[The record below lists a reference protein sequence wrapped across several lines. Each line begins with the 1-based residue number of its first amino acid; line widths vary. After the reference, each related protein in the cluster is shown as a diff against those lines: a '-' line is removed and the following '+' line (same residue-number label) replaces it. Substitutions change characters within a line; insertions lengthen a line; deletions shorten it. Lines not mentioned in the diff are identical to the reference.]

1 MPVFSLNLTWMIG
14 DESKTDKVPKIE
26 IKQDIYI
33 KELIQK
39 HQAIWRPHF
48 DI

>member
-1 MPVFSLNLTWMIG
+1 MLMYSLNLTWMIG
-14 DESKTDKVPKIE
+14 DESKTYKVPRIE

-39 HQAIWRPHF
+39 HLA
-48 DI
+48 DYLEASL